1 MSDAERPEPRP
12 ESRDEPGRGQD
23 GGDAQ
28 GPGRGEMHHRG
39 GERHDDGGS
48 RRDDSGEVGR
58 RDAGRGRRH
67 DAPRRGR
74 EGTGRGPGTDDR
86 GGRPRQE
93 RRGEREGTGRI
104 RHGGQARRSEP
115 GRRSAQRP
123 SERGR
128 HGDPARRLAYDTLR
142 AVADGAYANLDL
154 PQRLRGARLDAR
166 DAAFAT
172 ELVYGVTRLRGR
184 YDAIIAQCAGRP
196 LERIDPPVLDVLRL
210 GAHQVLGMRVPA
222 HAAVDATV
230 GLARGVVGAGASAFT
245 NAVLRRISEKS
256 LDEWLA
262 IVAPTA
268 PPPADTT
275 SSPIDTT
282 WTPTDTAPLA
292 AETTSSA
299 ADVSSSTKLEPAGA
313 AESPTTPDASA
324 APPGPLPNLDDVAVA
339 YSHPVWIVRALR
351 HALLADGVSTTESV
365 DGDLLELLEADNTPA
380 DVTLVA
386 RPGLAELDEL
396 LEAGARPGALS
407 PVGAI
412 LESGGDPGRLP
423 AVREGRAAVQ
433 DEGSQL
439 LVLALV
445 AAYDASIAAATTT
458 ATTDPPAEAARWLDL
473 CAGPGGKAALLA
485 ALAIPRGATLFCN
498 EIGEHRADLVES
510 AVGAAMDAGAEVFVG
525 VGDGR
530 TIGAEEP
537 ASFDLVLLDA
547 PCTGLGALR
556 RRPDARWRRTP
567 ADVADLIA
575 LQEELLASG
584 LDALRPGGVLG
595 YATCSPH
602 DAETRQVVERVIRD
616 RDNVE
621 LLDANAFLR
630 EVVIDATPLGQ
641 RAANGPFAQLWP
653 HVHATDA
660 MFLALIRRNAE

>member
-1 MSDAERPEPRP
+1 M
-12 ESRDEPGRGQD
+12 
-23 GGDAQ
+23 
-28 GPGRGEMHHRG
+28 
-39 GERHDDGGS
+39 
-48 RRDDSGEVGR
+48 
-58 RDAGRGRRH
+58 
-67 DAPRRGR
+67 
-74 EGTGRGPGTDDR
+74 
-86 GGRPRQE
+86 
-93 RRGEREGTGRI
+93 
-104 RHGGQARRSEP
+104 
-115 GRRSAQRP
+115 
-123 SERGR
+123 
-128 HGDPARRLAYDTLR
+128 
-142 AVADGAYANLDL
+142 ADGAYANLDL

-210 GAHQVLGMRVPA
+210 GAHQLLGMRVPA

-230 GLARGVVGAGASAFT
+230 GLARGTVGAGASAFT

-275 SSPIDTT
+275 SSPTDTASSPTGTT
-282 WTPTDTAPLA
+282 WTPTDTSPVA
-292 AETTSSA
+292 AGTTSSVA
-299 ADVSSSTKLEPAGA
+299 EVASSTNLDPAGA
-313 AESPTTPDASA
+313 PESPTTPDASA
-324 APPGPLPNLDDVAVA
+324 APPGPLNLDDVAVA

-351 HALLADGVSTTESV
+351 QALLADGVSTTDSV
-365 DGDLLELLEADNTPA
+365 DADLLELLEADNTPA

-396 LEAGARPGALS
+396 LDAGARPGALS

-412 LESGGDPGRLP
+412 LKSGGDPGRLP

-458 ATTDPPAEAARWLDL
+458 PSTAPPAEAARWLDL

-602 DAETRQVVERVIRD
+602 DAETRQVVERVLRD
-616 RDNVE
+616 RDDVQ

-630 EVVIDATPLGQ
+630 DVVIDATRLPQ
-641 RAANGPFAQLWP
+641 RAENRPFAQLWP